1 MFRSIICTVL
11 LSTFASTA
19 GAVIIDFESALT
31 FPYTED
37 GFLFQQTAGSSF
49 SFSANGNPST
59 SFDGGSVIPNIGDT
73 VTVTQIGGGLFTF
86 DSFDA
91 ASFVDN
97 FSTTRFDFFGIVAG
111 SQTELFADFSL
122 NDSTWANFTP
132 LFAAAIDTLFI
143 SVDQQG
149 STALA
154 MDNFSLTS
162 AVSVVPAPV
171 TLAIF
176 GLGLVG
182 LGCSRRKKA

>member
-111 SQTELFADFSL
+111 HRQNYSQIFLLTIQPGRISPHFSQRP
-122 NDSTWANFTP
+122 STRFLSLLTNRDPRHWPWT
-132 LFAAAIDTLFI
+132 I
-143 SVDQQG
+143 SV
-149 STALA
+149 
-154 MDNFSLTS
+154 
-162 AVSVVPAPV
+162 
-171 TLAIF
+171 
-176 GLGLVG
+176 
-182 LGCSRRKKA
+182 